1 MDTTIAERLRKDY
14 LESRILSAHPV
25 EIVAMLYEV
34 AIDSLNEAIG
44 HLKTCDRFA
53 RSRAVTRA
61 EQAIQELLIALDHSI
76 NAPFS
81 RTSEDLYRYILSR
94 IVAGHAQESE
104 AAFQEALTILK
115 PLASA
120 WADLKAR
127 LCEEPKSADEAPAET
142 VPNAVEESVND
153 PYEAY
158 RQNPGAAASRDWSC

>member
-1 MDTTIAERLRKDY
+1 MDTAIAERLRKDY

-61 EQAIQELLIALDHSI
+61 EQAIQELLIALDHSV

-81 RTSEDLYRYILSR
+81 RTSEDLYRYTLSR

-104 AAFQEALTILK
+104 AAFQEALTVLK

-120 WADLKAR
+120 WGDLKAR
-127 LCEEPKSADEAPAET
+127 LCEEPKDAPVETAPAEDT
-142 VPNAVEESVND
+142 EAVID
-153 PYEAY
+153 PYAAY
-158 RQNPGAAASRDWSC
+158 RQGSGTGASRDWSC